1 MQVDLKN
8 VTGIDT
14 SKLAVKP
21 DLASLKSEVDKLH
34 IDKLVPVPVH
44 LIKLSNVV
52 KNDVAAKTVYDKL
65 VVKVNNIDL
74 VDFLKKLNMTQIN
87 QNQKKPDVS
96 SLVKKK
102 NKTDYNTK
110 TSEIEKKI
118 TDHTHEKYITTLEF
132 NTFTAKVFGARLAP
146 ANLETKTY
154 FDAKLISLNKKN

>member
-34 IDKLVPVPVH
+34 IDKLVSVPVH

-52 KNDVAAKTVYDKL
+52 KNDVAAKAVYDKL

-87 QNQKKPDVS
+87 QN
-96 SLVKKK
+96 
-102 NKTDYNTK
+102 
-110 TSEIEKKI
+110 
-118 TDHTHEKYITTLEF
+118 
-132 NTFTAKVFGARLAP
+132 
-146 ANLETKTY
+146 
-154 FDAKLISLNKKN
+154 

>member
-102 NKTDYNTK
+102 KN
-110 TSEIEKKI
+110 
-118 TDHTHEKYITTLEF
+118 
-132 NTFTAKVFGARLAP
+132 RL
-146 ANLETKTY
+146 
-154 FDAKLISLNKKN
+154 

>member
-52 KNDVAAKTVYDKL
+52 KNDVAAKAVYDKL

-87 QNQKKPDVS
+87 QN
-96 SLVKKK
+96 
-102 NKTDYNTK
+102 
-110 TSEIEKKI
+110 
-118 TDHTHEKYITTLEF
+118 
-132 NTFTAKVFGARLAP
+132 
-146 ANLETKTY
+146 
-154 FDAKLISLNKKN
+154 